1 MRTVLLN
8 ETMPSRSDTLPE
20 AARVHLQVL
29 KRLGP
34 ERRARMTFDL
44 SDSLRELLATGVRMR
59 HPDYDSRQVRLAAT
73 RLAIGE
79 QLFRAAF
86 PDQDVRP

>member
-1 MRTVLLN
+1 
-8 ETMPSRSDTLPE
+8 
-20 AARVHLQVL
+20 
-29 KRLGP
+29 
-34 ERRARMTFDL
+34 MTFDL

>member
-1 MRTVLLN
+1 
-8 ETMPSRSDTLPE
+8 MPLQSDTLPE

-34 ERRARMTFDL
+34 EGRARMTFDL

-59 HPDYDSRQVRLAAT
+59 HPEYDSRQVRLAVT

-86 PDQDVRP
+86 PGQDVRR